1 MFGLYDK
8 KAYQLLKKCSAKKD
22 MTEWDGYREKTENQK
37 INLRFTNLEGFYLK
51 NANLKNIDFR
61 FARLNNANM
70 LGADVENAKIDAFL
84 NYLFLFLF
92 SMAIYVLIYM
102 VVFTVTQD
110 DKIAS
115 IVASIVGSAVGVAVT
130 AAGAVVG
137 AVAVFTA
144 VFTAVFAAAV
154 VAVVAAVVAAV
165 AVVDVAVGVVGAV
178 VVVFVVVAAAAD
190 EIKINQTAF
199 GKAKNPEL
207 AIGFDLKYKQEDIST
222 EIGELEARA
231 ATIVDIAEKEELL
244 KERVTLKEIQK
255 NQNTIDKAIESLTEP
270 YEYLTS
276 AVQKLKYH
284 NLFFYAVILL
294 IGLLVAYIS
303 SEFISGREA
312 YMTKLF
318 ADTKAVNFGSIVG
331 VSFFYGSP
339 IIFLVAVI
347 IYSVSQINKNL
358 DKINELY
365 TQKHYIDVLKSAF
378 SSKTKVGATNEEI
391 KADIKKA
398 ADAIRDAT
406 IAKMLGKEAKD
417 DPKEKETQ
425 KEEIYID
432 KIDAKTAIS
441 LFTAMLK
448 QK

>member
-115 IVASIVGSAVGVAVT
+115 IVASIVGSAVGVAVGV
-130 AAGAVVG
+130 AGAVVG

-144 VFTAVFAAAV
+144 VFAAV
-154 VAVVAAVVAAV
+154 VVAVVAAV

-378 SSKTKVGATNEEI
+378 NSKTRVGATDEEI

-417 DPKEKETQ
+417 DSKEKETQ
-425 KEEIYID
+425 KEERYRD

>member
-115 IVASIVGSAVGVAVT
+115 IVASIVGSAVGVAVGV
-130 AAGAVVG
+130 AGAVVG

-144 VFTAVFAAAV
+144 VFAAV
-154 VAVVAAVVAAV
+154 VVAVVAAV

-378 SSKTKVGATNEEI
+378 NSKTRVGATDEEI

-417 DPKEKETQ
+417 DSKEKETQ

>member
-22 MTEWDGYREKTENQK
+22 MTEWNEYREKTGNQK
-37 INLRFTNLEGFYLK
+37 ISLRFAYLGRFYLK

-115 IVASIVGSAVGVAVT
+115 IVASIVGSAVGVAVGV
-130 AAGAVVG
+130 AGAVVG

-144 VFTAVFAAAV
+144 VFAAV
-154 VAVVAAVVAAV
+154 VDAVVAAV

-378 SSKTKVGATNEEI
+378 NSKTRVGATDEEI

-417 DPKEKETQ
+417 DSKEKETQ